1 MSNTAAG
8 AGHMAAQMQAALEVE
23 QGGQEAPE
31 QQAEESDSQSQK
43 RRASVSDIAQ
53 RSSADIG
60 SHIQCKCTYLSSL
73 LLSSSSSSKLP
84 RMQTQIQPCFGRQPG
99 RAR

>member
-31 QQAEESDSQSQK
+31 QQADHPDSQAPERQV
-43 RRASVSDIAQ
+43 SVSDIAK

-60 SHIQCKCTYLSSL
+60 VHV
-73 LLSSSSSSKLP
+73 
-84 RMQTQIQPCFGRQPG
+84 
-99 RAR
+99 